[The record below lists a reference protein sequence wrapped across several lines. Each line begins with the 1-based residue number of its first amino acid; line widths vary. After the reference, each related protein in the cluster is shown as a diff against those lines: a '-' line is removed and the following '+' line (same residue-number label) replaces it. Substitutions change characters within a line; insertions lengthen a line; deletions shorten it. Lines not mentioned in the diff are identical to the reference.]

1 MKTKSKP
8 AKIRELNDQFRKTGI
23 GGRLMITAG
32 IKAMGEKAVAEIIA
46 KVRSFDQF
54 TNDNDPYG
62 ERDFGK
68 IEHNGEDIFFKMDYY
83 DRNLEYASPDPSDPK
98 VTMRVMTIMT
108 GMEY

>member
-1 MKTKSKP
+1 MNTKSRP

-46 KVRSFDQF
+46 KVRSFNQF

-62 ERDFGK
+62 EHDFAK
-68 IEHNGEDIFFKMDYY
+68 IEHNGEAIFFKMDYY

>member
-108 GMEY
+108 AMEY

>member
-1 MKTKSKP
+1 MNTKSRP

-46 KVRSFDQF
+46 KVRSVNQF

-62 ERDFGK
+62 EHDFAK
-68 IEHNGEDIFFKMDYY
+68 IEHNGEAIFFKMDYY